1 MLLNVISMVVMG
13 VEREAI
19 MVVNRITKY
28 LQAEPMYDDL
38 FDEPQPQ
45 QPAVNPSAFA
55 GLPLTAMPM
64 FGAQAAP
71 AQNPAALNIYALA
84 LAQAQQRLS
93 RRHAADL
100 DFGDF

>member
-1 MLLNVISMVVMG
+1 
-13 VEREAI
+13 

-45 QPAVNPSAFA
+45 QPTTNLSAFA
-55 GLPLTAMPM
+55 ALPLMAIPL
-64 FGAQAAP
+64 FGAPPVQAQLP
-71 AQNPAALNIYALA
+71 TAQNIYAIA
-84 LAQAQQRLS
+84 RAEAERQLS
-93 RRHAADL
+93 RPNLADL